1 MRIIVQQALNKI
13 ELPVFHVSL
22 DVYLDGISSKF
33 SGEIREAAD
42 REGLKRALA
51 KSVEELMQALI
62 QQVKEG
68 VRIFKVQMTELQE
81 SFTDTL
87 LAEVNGEFEKLTK
100 RVEEKEKSIEQLKK
114 YEDLLEK
121 YSSGVV

>member
-1 MRIIVQQALNKI
+1 V
-13 ELPVFHVSL
+13 
-22 DVYLDGISSKF
+22 
-33 SGEIREAAD
+33 
-42 REGLKRALA
+42 